1 MESLIWGIR
10 SRDAFLFAWPIAL
23 TLIVTLTFMQSDF
36 FLLLAREL
44 GRRVL
49 GRDDGFRPGAPGSRP
64 SAMVI
69 IPSLLRGRDDLDAIT
84 LTVESCAANEFPS
97 ELVIVAS
104 VDGRTEHP
112 ALYAELNRWAA
123 ALERPAN
130 VQVYVT
136 GTETR
141 LGKMMAVEAGVHHVR
156 ALAAAGTIDRMP
168 DVYVSIDGDGTLGPN
183 ALERLVARLSTPHPI
198 TGNLRR
204 IVSGKIYI
212 RPDLVW
218 NGWGAF
224 FGTKG
229 FIHAQVAREF
239 LVSNV
244 ARFNWKLTPK
254 IGVPGAL
261 YCTWTD
267 LLLKAP
273 SYMGF
278 MQTLTVGDWLRWW
291 AGRAPPRFSESTA
304 PPLPEALT
312 GASDDTCMAF
322 LASIATWK
330 DGRLDFDAPRTPLH
344 AFFRLLRSYTWERSH
359 DYEPEAR
366 VYTYTPT
373 TWKGLWTQR
382 VRWNSSRFE
391 CAGRFWRAF
400 MFHWEIGFPVGA
412 HLSMVLRG
420 VLEVT
425 AYYLLLPYALVGEE
439 RNLLAYGIGYVAQTL
454 GYTLYTL
461 LALALE
467 RDRRAY
473 WRVLACLP
481 FAPIYLVCI
490 NFFGCVYG
498 VTKDLLLFGNTTSF
512 APEWTL
518 KKSRCE
524 RVALAFRVRRF
535 LSLCVRALVRGDVPF
550 GRFWWGWDQTRWTP
564 SGFEGWTTGKSAP
577 SILFYEAPVDGPKE
591 APIAESLAAPLAAPI
606 ATPIEASF
614 EESVEEALPASL
626 AELEPANTT
635 ADSAPPISGVRRID
649 RDEEDRKRLA
659 S

>member
-1 MESLIWGIR
+1 MEALAWGLR
-10 SRDAFLFAWPIAL
+10 SRDPFLLAWPIAL
-23 TLIVTLTFMQSDF
+23 TLFVTLSFMQSDYV
-36 FLLLAREL
+36 LLLARDL
-44 GRRVL
+44 LRKVL
-49 GRDDGFRPGAPGSRP
+49 GRDDGFRPAGPHERP

-69 IPSLLRGRDDLDAIT
+69 IPSLLRGKDDLDAIT
-84 LTVESCAANEFPS
+84 LTVESCATNQFPS
-97 ELVIVAS
+97 ALVIVAA
-104 VDGRTEHP
+104 VDGRTEKP
-112 ALYAELNRWAA
+112 ALYAELERWVAR
-123 ALERPAN
+123 LERPDN
-130 VQVYVT
+130 VQIFVT

-141 LGKMMAVEAGVHHVR
+141 LGKMMAVEAGVKHVR
-156 ALAAAGTIDRMP
+156 ALARRGDIGAVP
-168 DVYVSIDGDGTLGPN
+168 DVYISIDGDGTLGPH
-183 ALERLVARLSTPHPI
+183 ALERLVARLATPHLV
-198 TGNLRR
+198 TGNKRR

-218 NGWGAF
+218 NGWRQF
-224 FGTKG
+224 FTTKG

-261 YCTWTD
+261 YCCWTD

-278 MQTLTVGDWLRWW
+278 MQTLTVRDYLAWWL
-291 AGRAPPRFSESTA
+291 GRPPPRFSESTA

-330 DGRLDFDAPRTPLH
+330 DGALSFDAPRTPLH
-344 AFFRLLRSYTWERSH
+344 ALFRLVRSYTYERSH

-412 HLSMVLRG
+412 HLTMVLRG

-425 AYYLLLPYALVGEE
+425 AYYVLLPYAIVGED
-439 RNLLAYGIGYVAQTL
+439 RNLLAYVIGYTAQTI
-454 GYTLYTL
+454 GYSLYTG

-473 WRVLACLP
+473 YAVLACLP

-535 LSLCVRALVRGDVPF
+535 LALSVRALVYGDVPF
-550 GRFWWGWDQTRWTP
+550 GRFWWGWDQTPWTP
-564 SGFEGWTTGKSAP
+564 SGFEGWTTGARPP
-577 SILFYEAPVDGPKE
+577 SILTYH
-591 APIAESLAAPLAAPI
+591 APIEGAPPAADAEVPLAAPH
-606 ATPIEASF
+606 
-614 EESVEEALPASL
+614 
-626 AELEPANTT
+626 AELPFAT
-635 ADSAPPISGVRRID
+635 ADSEPPASGIRRTVAGRVSETEAAPARR
-649 RDEEDRKRLA
+649 A
-659 S
+659 G